1 MLTPVTNVLPDPDGV
16 GENGAGLQRFR
27 CCNRAET
34 EAGHTRTEQESNG
47 ARKAKNRSDKLDLPI
62 GQYLPGKP

>member
-1 MLTPVTNVLPDPDGV
+1 MLTPVTNVLPDSDGV

-27 CCNRAET
+27 YRAET